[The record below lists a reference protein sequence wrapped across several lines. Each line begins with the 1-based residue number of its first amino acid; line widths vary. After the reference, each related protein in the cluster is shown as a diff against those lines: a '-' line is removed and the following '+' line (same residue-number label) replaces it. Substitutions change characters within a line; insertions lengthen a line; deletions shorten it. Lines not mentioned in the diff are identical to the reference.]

1 MVFLLCQAVLDVGE
15 SGVDRTGFSPLC
27 RNSFNIGVFFSDIMK
42 QYVSYSFYVYFNK
55 GQKTGMEGGEGW
67 GMLMKSIHFLST
79 RFICLNKNS
88 ILVCFFFRTMEKRLY
103 FYFYFQFYRSDNF
116 KRMHW
121 RATFKLLWDSYVFG
135 YGRYGFWRK
144 SELLNCWNS
153 IIVFLI
159 TEACVFN
166 F

>member
-1 MVFLLCQAVLDVGE
+1 MVIWALLPKVSYVVHKQNKWLYVFNLISHLFNGVSSVPGSPGCGE

-88 ILVCFFFRTMEKRLY
+88 ILV
-103 FYFYFQFYRSDNF
+103 
-116 KRMHW
+116 
-121 RATFKLLWDSYVFG
+121 
-135 YGRYGFWRK
+135 
-144 SELLNCWNS
+144 
-153 IIVFLI
+153 
-159 TEACVFN
+159 
-166 F
+166 

>member
-1 MVFLLCQAVLDVGE
+1 MVFPLCQAVLGVGE
-15 SGVDRTGFSPLC
+15 PGVDRTGFSPLC
-27 RNSFNIGVFFSDIMK
+27 WNSFNIGVFFCDIIK
-42 QYVSYSFYVYFNK
+42 WYVSYSFYVYFNK
-55 GQKTGMEGGEGW
+55 GQKTRMEGAGEGW

-88 ILVCFFFRTMEKRLY
+88 ILVWLFFFRSVEERLY
-103 FYFYFQFYRSDNF
+103 FYLSFQFYSSDNF

-144 SELLNCWNS
+144 SELLKQ
-153 IIVFLI
+153 LK
-159 TEACVFN
+159 
-166 F
+166 

>member
-88 ILVCFFFRTMEKRLY
+88 ILVWLFFFLG
-103 FYFYFQFYRSDNF
+103 
-116 KRMHW
+116 
-121 RATFKLLWDSYVFG
+121 L
-135 YGRYGFWRK
+135 WRK
-144 SELLNCWNS
+144 GCIFTFIFSFIVLITSRGCIEGQLLNFYGIHMCLGMGGMAFEEKVS
-153 IIVFLI
+153 S
-159 TEACVFN
+159 
-166 F
+166 